1 MSKYKYHCSYCDFRT
16 NDLTAL
22 SQHEA
27 ICQQE
32 QQQEDEDLLCAES
45 FTLATLR
52 EDARLPEELI
62 DLLRD
67 LILEVRRK

>member
-1 MSKYKYHCSYCDFRT
+1 MSKYKYHCGYCDFRT
-16 NDLTAL
+16 NDLMAF

>member
-1 MSKYKYHCSYCDFRT
+1 MAF
-16 NDLTAL
+16 